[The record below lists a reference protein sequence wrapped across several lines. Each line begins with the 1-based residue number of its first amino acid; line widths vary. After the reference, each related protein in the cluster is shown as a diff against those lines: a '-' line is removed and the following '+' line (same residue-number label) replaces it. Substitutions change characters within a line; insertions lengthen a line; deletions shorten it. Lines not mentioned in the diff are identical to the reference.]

1 MAFPMKMKAAAAGP
15 GYPKKMAP
23 KGPAMKKT
31 AMPKKGV
38 AKTLGSQF
46 MAEGAN
52 C

>member
-1 MAFPMKMKAAAAGP
+1 MAFPMKKAAAAGP
-15 GYPKKMAP
+15 SAYTSKKAGVKP
-23 KGPAMKKT
+23 VKTPAMK
-31 AMPKKGV
+31 PKKGV